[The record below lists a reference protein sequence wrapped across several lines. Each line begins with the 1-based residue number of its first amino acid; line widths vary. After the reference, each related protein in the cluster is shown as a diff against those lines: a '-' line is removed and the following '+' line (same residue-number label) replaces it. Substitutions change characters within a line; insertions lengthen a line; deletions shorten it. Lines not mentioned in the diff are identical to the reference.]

1 MTYYSPGIEYFC
13 PGCNSNKIGFI
24 FDEKYK
30 EWLETMRLINA
41 KKIKLSNSY
50 KDYQSNPNSMKW
62 KCYKCCDCGI
72 VLPSPK

>member
-1 MTYYSPGIEYFC
+1 MTYYSPGIECLC

-30 EWLETMRLINA
+30 EWLETMQMINA

-50 KDYQSNPNSMKW
+50 KDYKAQPNSMKW
-62 KCYKCCDCGI
+62 KCYKCSDCGI
-72 VLPSPK
+72 VQKA